1 MGVMKAES
9 MIPLLCKM
17 QMRRIEPA
25 VLVFNGIIYDFDEI
39 YNPEPDL
46 CREGGRLFTK
56 GSCDF
61 S

>member
-1 MGVMKAES
+1 
-9 MIPLLCKM
+9 MIPFLCKM

-46 CREGGRLFTK
+46 CREGGRLFPK